1 MRLLIFAYP
10 WLELLSLIQLGVETS
25 ALTAVA
31 WVMAMM
37 LLGGAL
43 LRRVGTAGIQRLRQ
57 AQQTGI
63 LQQHLL
69 VDDMA
74 MAFAG
79 ILFIVPG
86 LLSDFFAVVVLV
98 GPLRRVLAR
107 LLGLQNA
114 LSPEQKAGHSRDNVT
129 LEGSFE
135 VVDDN
140 PNDGSRINSDTEQGD
155 SN

>member
-25 ALTAVA
+25 ALTAIA

-43 LRRVGTAGIQRLRQ
+43 IRRVGTAGIQRLRQ

-74 MAFAG
+74 MAFSA
-79 ILFIVPG
+79 ILLIVPG
-86 LLSDFFAVVVLV
+86 LVSDFFAVVVLI
-98 GPLRRVLAR
+98 GPLRRALAR
-107 LLGLQNA
+107 LLGLSNTLSNTEPARAANA
-114 LSPEQKAGHSRDNVT
+114 RVT
-129 LEGSFE
+129 VEGSYE

-140 PNDGSRINSDTEQGD
+140 ALDSTANGSEENDRHDQ
-155 SN
+155 

>member
-25 ALTAVA
+25 ALTAIA

-37 LLGGAL
+37 LLGSAL

-79 ILFIVPG
+79 ILLIIPG

-98 GPLRRVLAR
+98 GPLRRALAR

-114 LSPEQKAGHSRDNVT
+114 LAPEQNAGRSRDNVT

-135 VVDDN
+135 VVDDT
-140 PNDGSRINSDTEQGD
+140 PSDSSRINGDTHQTD
-155 SN
+155 

>member
-10 WLELLSLIQLGVETS
+10 WLELLTLIQLGIETS

-79 ILFIVPG
+79 ILLIVPG
-86 LLSDFFAVVVLV
+86 LLSDFFAVVVLI

-114 LSPEQKAGHSRDNVT
+114 LSPEQNAGHSRDNVT
-129 LEGSFE
+129 LEGSYK
-135 VVDDN
+135 VVDDHGSS
-140 PNDGSRINSDTEQGD
+140 NDKGGNNTDTH
-155 SN
+155 

>member
-10 WLELLSLIQLGVETS
+10 WLELLSLIQLGIETS

-79 ILFIVPG
+79 ILLIVPG
-86 LLSDFFAVVVLV
+86 LLSDFFALVVLI

-114 LSPEQKAGHSRDNVT
+114 LSPEQRAGNSRDNVT
-129 LEGSFE
+129 LEGSYE
-135 VVDDN
+135 VVDDTHS
-140 PNDGSRINSDTEQGD
+140 DSSRIHGDTQHTD
-155 SN
+155 SH

>member
-25 ALTAVA
+25 ALTAIA
-31 WVMAMM
+31 WVMVMM

-98 GPLRRVLAR
+98 GPLRRALAR
-107 LLGLQNA
+107 LLGLHNA
-114 LSPEQKAGHSRDNVT
+114 LAPEQSAGHSRDNVT

-135 VVDDN
+135 VVDDTHS
-140 PNDGSRINSDTEQGD
+140 DSAHINRDTKKTD
-155 SN
+155 